1 MQEINVRQA
10 EHIFPENLKLLR
22 QTFKNKGL
30 RQATFHI
37 HKKVF
42 VLARF
47 VRMFQH
53 LLCQTFF

>member
-37 HKKVF
+37 QREFDIRIVEKY
-42 VLARF
+42 
-47 VRMFQH
+47 M
-53 LLCQTFF
+53 